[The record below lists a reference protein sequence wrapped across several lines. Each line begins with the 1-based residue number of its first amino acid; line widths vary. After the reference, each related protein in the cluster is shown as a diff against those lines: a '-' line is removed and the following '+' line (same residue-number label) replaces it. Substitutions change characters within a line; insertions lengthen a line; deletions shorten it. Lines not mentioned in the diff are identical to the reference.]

1 MLLVLAALASDPVS
15 AQDPAEPP
23 TSTSPEQPDAPSEP
37 PAEPVPADEP
47 APPVL
52 DDEAAPT
59 GEPEAPDAGLEPPKL
74 VGDALPAYPPEA
86 RDRGIEG
93 EVIVRIWVLPD
104 GSVADPEVVA
114 SADTLLD
121 YAAMEAARQLRFEP
135 ATLNDTPVSV
145 QLDYRFRFSLAL
157 ADETGNSTPGSL
169 YGSVLDPAG
178 LVVPNATVALKP
190 REGDKTVVVTADSAG
205 MFHASFLAS
214 DTYDVAVTHP
224 GFATS
229 NTTITLKAGET
240 LQVAVTLFPSE
251 GAEEIVIFYDRQTW
265 REVER
270 GSIEAS
276 QGTVT
281 GQYTLTRRD
290 MESTPGALED
300 VTRAVHALPGVVS
313 DGDLLAAFHVR
324 GGESTDVMFL
334 LDRIPLS
341 NPFHLA
347 GFNSI
352 YNPDMVKQVRF
363 FAGAPPAD
371 VPSGTS
377 AVMDVESWD
386 GTPRQD
392 SHDLDGAL
400 DISMST
406 ARLLVMGPVGPGDDA
421 TIAVAARRSY
431 IEGYFQ
437 AMKWLNVIDSAF
449 AAPEYSELSAR
460 FAWRPNEHHRLM
472 VTAMRTDDSLALVNS
487 GDDSLVSIDGAFE
500 LDNVLYLG
508 AVDHLWKPREGLQ
521 LHTTT
526 GYSTDRGNTRRDLGG
541 VVERDIDTNQ
551 WYGRSDATLQHGQHT
566 FQAGVDLRFLSVL
579 AEGQIEDTRS
589 VPTWT
594 QSPLADQGL
603 ELIELQDLAPTPEA
617 SLYIQDTWEGV
628 VNVRLGSR
636 VKWTGF
642 TNEVLV
648 SPSGGV
654 SLPLKTGTIP
664 KISGGV
670 YYRTPQDP
678 MVLDPNLGNPN
689 ISSERAFHLVAGLDQ
704 GIPLPGENAGG
715 LVRIEAYHIWLDN
728 LIVNPDTWAAVERGT
743 TYTNDGTGRNRGVDV
758 MVAARSGR
766 WGGMATYGLLF
777 AERTNPLNEVFPQT
791 IAPSQ
796 DQRHTTALA
805 LEFQATTRWK
815 FTTRYSFHTG
825 RPMSSVAPSG
835 ADTVMLVGLNDTRLG
850 NYHSLDLR
858 AEWRKAYRRTRIS
871 IYGEVLNVLNTQSDF
886 IPIVTVGADGKLEET
901 MLAHLPIRPFVGV
914 RADF

>member
-1 MLLVLAALASDPVS
+1 MLWTLAALAAPMAW
-15 AQDPAEPP
+15 AQDAGAPE
-23 TSTSPEQPDAPSEP
+23 PEQAETP
-37 PAEPVPADEP
+37 P
-47 APPVL
+47 
-52 DDEAAPT
+52 
-59 GEPEAPDAGLEPPKL
+59 EPEDPNAGLVPPRL
-74 VGDALPAYPPEA
+74 VSDALPAYPADA

-121 YAAMEAARQLRFEP
+121 YAAVEAARQLLFVP
-135 ATLNDTPVSV
+135 ATLNETPISV

-157 ADETGNSTPGSL
+157 ADETGNAAPGSL
-169 YGSVLDPAG
+169 YGSIIDPAG
-178 LVVPNATVALKP
+178 LAVPHATVVLKP
-190 REGDKTVVVTADSAG
+190 RVGDKNVVVTADGSG
-205 MFHASFLAS
+205 TFHASFLGS

-229 NTTITLKAGET
+229 NTSVSLKAGET

-324 GGESTDVMFL
+324 GGEATDVMFL

-363 FAGAPPAD
+363 FSGAPPAD

-392 SHDLDGAL
+392 AHDLDGAL

-460 FAWRPNEHHRLM
+460 FAWRPNEHHRLIF
-472 VTAMRTDDSLALVNS
+472 TALRTDDSLALVNS

-508 AVDHLWKPREGLQ
+508 AVDHLWMPREGLQ
-521 LHTTT
+521 VQTTT
-526 GYSTDRGNTRRDLGG
+526 GYSTDRGHTRRDLGG
-541 VVERDIDTNQ
+541 VVERDIDTHQ
-551 WYGRSDATLQHGQHT
+551 WYGRTDGTLQHGQHK
-566 FQAGVDLRFLSVL
+566 FQAGVDVRVLSIL
-579 AEGQIEDTRS
+579 ADGQIEDSRGI
-589 VPTWT
+589 PTWT
-594 QSPLADQGL
+594 RAPLADQGL
-603 ELIELQDLAPTPEA
+603 DLVELEDLAATPEA
-617 SLYIQDTWEGV
+617 ALYVQDTWEGV
-628 VNVRLGSR
+628 VNVRVGSR

-648 SPSGGV
+648 SPSGGI

-678 MVLDPNLGNPN
+678 MVLDPVLGNPN
-689 ISSERAFHLVAGLDQ
+689 ISSERAFHLIAGVDQ
-704 GIPLPGENAGG
+704 GVPLPGEKAGG
-715 LVRIEAYHIWLDN
+715 LIRVEAYHIWLNN
-728 LIVNPDTWAAVERGT
+728 LVVNPDTWAAVQRGT

-766 WGGMATYGLLF
+766 WGGMGTYGLLF
-777 AERTNPLNEVFPQT
+777 AERTNPLNEVFEQT
-791 IAPSQ
+791 IAPAQ
-796 DQRHTTALA
+796 DQRHTVGLA

-835 ADTVMLVGLNDTRLG
+835 ADTVMLTGLNNTRLG
-850 NYHSLDLR
+850 NFHSLDLR
-858 AEWRKAYRRTRIS
+858 VEWRKAFRRTRIS
-871 IYGEVLNVLNTQSDF
+871 VYSEILNVLNTQSDF
-886 IPIVTVGADGKLEET
+886 LPIVTVGADGDLEET

>member
-1 MLLVLAALASDPVS
+1 MLALLAALSAAPAALAQEPLDPEPADPPE
-15 AQDPAEPP
+15 AQDPTPPEPP
-23 TSTSPEQPDAPSEP
+23 EAQDPS
-37 PAEPVPADEP
+37 
-47 APPVL
+47 
-52 DDEAAPT
+52 
-59 GEPEAPDAGLEPPKL
+59 AGLVPPRL
-74 VGDALPAYPPEA
+74 IGDALPAYPAEA

-121 YAAMEAARQLRFEP
+121 YAAREAARQLRFEP

-157 ADETGNSTPGSL
+157 ADETGNAAPGSL
-169 YGSVLDPAG
+169 YGHIIDTSGTAI
-178 LVVPNATVALKP
+178 PNASIALKP
-190 REGDKTVVVTADSAG
+190 RGGGKTVVVTTNADG
-205 MFHASFLAS
+205 GFHASFLAS
-214 DTYDVAVTHP
+214 ATYDVAASHP

-229 NTTITLKAGET
+229 NTTVSLRAGET
-240 LQVAVTLFPSE
+240 LQVSVTMIPSE
-251 GAEEIVIFYDRQTW
+251 GSEEIVIFYDRQTW

-300 VTRAVHALPGVVS
+300 VARAVHALPGVVS

-324 GGESTDVMFL
+324 GGEATDVVFL

-352 YNPDMVKQVRF
+352 YNPDMVKEVRF
-363 FAGAPPAD
+363 FAGAAPSD
-371 VPSGTS
+371 VPAETS

-392 SHDLDGAL
+392 HHDLDGAL

-406 ARLLVMGPVGPGDDA
+406 ARLLVMGPVGPGDSA

-460 FAWRPNEHHRLM
+460 FAWRPNDHHRLM
-472 VTAMRTDDSLALVNS
+472 VTALRTDDSLALVNS

-508 AVDHLWKPREGLQ
+508 ALDHLWKPREGLQ
-521 LHTTT
+521 VHTTT
-526 GYSTDRGNTRRDLGG
+526 GYSQDAGRTFRDLGG
-541 VVERDIDTNQ
+541 IVERNILSRQ
-551 WYGRSDATLQHGQHT
+551 WYGRTDGRLEHGQHT
-566 FQAGVDLRFLSVL
+566 FEAGVDLKVQSIE
-579 AEGQIEDTRS
+579 ADGQIEDTRA

-594 QSPLADQGL
+594 RAPLADQGL
-603 ELIELQDLAPTPEA
+603 ALVELTSMGPTPEA
-617 SLYIQDTWEGV
+617 SLYVQDTWEGT
-628 VNVRLGSR
+628 VRLRAGSR
-636 VKWTGF
+636 VTWTGY
-642 TNEVLV
+642 TGEVLV
-648 SPSGGV
+648 SPTAGA
-654 SLPLKTGTIP
+654 SLPLATGTVP

-670 YYRTPQDP
+670 YYKTRRDP
-678 MVLDPNLGNPN
+678 LLYDPELGNPN
-689 ISSERAFHLVAGLDQ
+689 LGSERAFHLVAGVDQ
-704 GIPLPGENAGG
+704 GIPLPGEKAGG
-715 LVRIEAYHIWLDN
+715 LVRVEAYSIWLDN
-728 LIVNPDTWAAVERGT
+728 LVVNPDTWAAVDRGK
-743 TYTNDGTGRNRGVDV
+743 TYSNEGTGTNRGVDV
-758 MVAARSGR
+758 MVAARTGR

-777 AERTNPLNEVFPQT
+777 AERTNPLNEVYAQT
-791 IAPSQ
+791 INPAQ
-796 DQRHTTALA
+796 DQRHTAGLA
-805 LEFQATTRWK
+805 LEYQATTRWK

-825 RPMSSVAPSG
+825 RPMSTVAPSG
-835 ADTVMLVGLNDTRLG
+835 ADTIMIVGLNDDRLG
-850 NYHSLDLR
+850 NYHSLDVR
-858 AEWRKAYRRTRIS
+858 AEWRKAFRRTRIS
-871 IYGEVLNVLNTQSDF
+871 VYAEVLNVLNTQSDF
-886 IPIVTVGADGKLEET
+886 LPIVTVGADGELEET